1 MSLGPSY
8 KHGVDLDRLFRR
20 QRTESTAA
28 HTKMGDALDISD
40 VAPPAGSLDGKNVS
54 DDRDFMSLAK
64 AAMEEAKKKGAAVKV
79 AVPVRS
85 TAHDQYM

>member
-1 MSLGPSY
+1 
-8 KHGVDLDRLFRR
+8 
-20 QRTESTAA
+20 
-28 HTKMGDALDISD
+28 MGDALDISD